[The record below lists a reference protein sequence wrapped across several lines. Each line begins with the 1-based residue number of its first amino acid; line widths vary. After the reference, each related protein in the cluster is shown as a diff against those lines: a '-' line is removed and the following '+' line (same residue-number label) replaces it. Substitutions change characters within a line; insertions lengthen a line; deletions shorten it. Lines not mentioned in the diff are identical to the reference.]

1 MTPEWLEKQKE
12 LGIDVSGLEGP
23 QEEELSMQQYEDFMV
38 WHRGLAVPAAR
49 NLDKPDVRRGRELFN
64 KLGCAGCHKP
74 EWTTG
79 EYKPLPG
86 YANQTIRPYTDML
99 RHDMGEI
106 NRGRSRFWRTP
117 PLWGR
122 GLICSMICAPAI
134 LKKPSC
140 GTSAKANSP
149 VKCSAISPPKSAAS

>member
-12 LGIDVSGLEGP
+12 LGIDVSALEGP

-49 NLDKPDVRRGRELFN
+49 NLDKPDVRRGQKLFN

-99 RHDMGEI
+99 RHDMGKSTADVLVSGVHRPSGEGADAQ
-106 NRGRSRFWRTP
+106 NRQSYRYVP
-117 PLWGR
+117 
-122 GLICSMICAPAI
+122 
-134 LKKPSC
+134 
-140 GTSAKANSP
+140 
-149 VKCSAISPPKSAAS
+149 

>member
-1 MTPEWLEKQKE
+1 MAQKQKE
-12 LGIDVSGLEGP
+12 LGIDVNGLEGP

-49 NLDKPDVRRGRELFN
+49 NLDKPDVRRGQELFN

-99 RHDMGEI
+99 RHDDGGNQPRTFSFLAYAAPLGKGADAQ
-106 NRGRSRFWRTP
+106 NRQSYRYVP
-117 PLWGR
+117 
-122 GLICSMICAPAI
+122 
-134 LKKPSC
+134 
-140 GTSAKANSP
+140 
-149 VKCSAISPPKSAAS
+149 

>member
-1 MTPEWLEKQKE
+1 MTGPVKGRHGKWIDEPDGTRRLGKFTWDCSRATLENGPGANALWNVTNVTRKNRPNIYMTPEWLEKQKE
-12 LGIDVSGLEGP
+12 LGIDVSGLEGA

-49 NLDKPDVRRGRELFN
+49 NLDKPDVSRGRELFN

-86 YANQTIRPYTDML
+86 YANQI
-99 RHDMGEI
+99 
-106 NRGRSRFWRTP
+106 GR
-117 PLWGR
+117 
-122 GLICSMICAPAI
+122 AH
-134 LKKPSC
+134 
-140 GTSAKANSP
+140 
-149 VKCSAISPPKSAAS
+149 V